1 MSNKICIAVITNA
14 HGINGCLRVKS
25 FGHDST
31 ALTDYGKLMDASGK
45 KTFDLT
51 ITGQSKGQ
59 FIVKIDGVN
68 NRNDAEAL
76 KATELFIM
84 RDKLP
89 DINDDEFYYTDLI
102 GMRMETSDNSH
113 YGTLKAVHDFGA
125 GDLLDVNLAAGGSI
139 MLPFTKEV
147 IIHIDM
153 KAGLLIVNPPLE
165 IEIDDAKLIK
175 NVTLENKIQENEG
188 GSL

>member
-14 HGINGCLRVKS
+14 HGVNGNLRVKS
-25 FGHDST
+25 FGHDAKS
-31 ALTDYGKLMDASGK
+31 LTDYGKLMDATGK

-59 FIVKIDGVN
+59 FIVKIDGIN

-76 KATELFIM
+76 KTTELFIM

-89 DINDDEFYYTDLI
+89 DINEDEFYYTDLI
-102 GMRMETSDNSH
+102 GMRMETSDSSH

-147 IIHIDM
+147 IPHIDM

-165 IEIDDAKLIK
+165 VEMEIDTLK
-175 NVTLENKIQENEG
+175 NNTQENKGN
-188 GSL
+188 SL